1 MATQPRTAS
10 LSSITSTTMTFD
22 DLDTFDQYYLEV
34 AKKELDKA
42 VASQTQGR
50 RALGQDQLRESLMY
64 WTKLP
69 REFTDDEYSKEYNRT
84 YSLLYR
90 GF

>member
-1 MATQPRTAS
+1 
-10 LSSITSTTMTFD
+10 MTHD

-34 AKKELDKA
+34 ATKELAKA
-42 VASQTQGR
+42 VTSQTQGR

-64 WTKLP
+64 FTKLP
-69 REFTDDEYSKEYNRT
+69 REFTDVEYKTEYDRT

-90 GF
+90 GY

>member
-1 MATQPRTAS
+1 
-10 LSSITSTTMTFD
+10 MTFD

-69 REFTDDEYSKEYNRT
+69 RGFTDEEFKTEYDRT

>member
-1 MATQPRTAS
+1 
-10 LSSITSTTMTFD
+10 MTHD

-34 AKKELDKA
+34 AKKELAKA
-42 VASQTQGR
+42 VTSQTQGR

-64 WTKLP
+64 FTKLP
-69 REFTDDEYSKEYNRT
+69 REFTDDEYKLEYDRT

-90 GF
+90 GY

>member
-1 MATQPRTAS
+1 MGIRLQMAFS
-10 LSSITSTTMTFD
+10 SSITSTTMTFD

-69 REFTDDEYSKEYNRT
+69 REFTDEEYST
-84 YSLLYR
+84 
-90 GF
+90 F

>member
-1 MATQPRTAS
+1 
-10 LSSITSTTMTFD
+10 MTFE

-34 AKKELDKA
+34 AKKELAKA

-50 RALGQDQLRESLMY
+50 RALGQDQLRESLMFI
-64 WTKLP
+64 TKLP
-69 REFTDDEYSKEYNRT
+69 KEFTDDDYKLEYDRT

-90 GF
+90 GY